1 MKLSSML
8 NYTLST
14 NVCPKNIRSVVHWS
28 TMSQTHLAVL
38 TYDDDDG
45 DTDDLNSFFAWYNT
59 TV

>member
-1 MKLSSML
+1 MKLSSVL

-28 TMSQTHLAVL
+28 TKSQTHLAVL

-45 DTDDLNSFFAWYNT
+45 DTDDLNSFFA
-59 TV
+59 